1 MTQKEEKMEEGR
13 AESKDAINS
22 PDFMR
27 IGAMK
32 EGIKTRQKGMD

>member
-22 PDFMR
+22 PDIMR
-27 IGAMK
+27 IW
-32 EGIKTRQKGMD
+32 Q

>member
-22 PDFMR
+22 SDTGR
-27 IGAMK
+27 IW
-32 EGIKTRQKGMD
+32 Q

>member
-22 PDFMR
+22 PEIRR
-27 IGAMK
+27 I
-32 EGIKTRQKGMD
+32 